1 MSMKRNKK
9 GSSLS
14 LMDIMEADND
24 DDDDDNDNQS
34 ISLPGV
40 GDGKNE
46 SLSSSSERIGE
57 TQNKKGGGWFSRL
70 RGGTGKG
77 SALDVEESEGGNDN
91 IHNDPEDA
99 SSVIHSST
107 QRSVT
112 PSTSR
117 LNDRSKV
124 ETIEN
129 YETEF
134 HQAIRD
140 HDWDELESLLKDYSY
155 ETFKK
160 LPPKPKKKR
169 TKRLRIA
176 KYLPEI
182 PEWRKEKQ
190 VPISPLLGL
199 DALGRTPLHLCCVEP
214 VPSKLL
220 IRVMNS
226 ARDAAAVKDSTES
239 LPIHL
244 AIQHERGVDVIDKLV
259 RGYFQ
264 GSWTGDGRGLTPL
277 MWAVEIAKK
286 KQKDNNLKP
295 TGTYWGFP
303 ISPKDVNWQERQTKM
318 WEVVQFLIHNR
329 SARHKKLLPCEFGQL
344 TIALSQA
351 APPEVI
357 SLMISTGKNA
367 LKKDEIAG
375 KALFL
380 MISRQY
386 SIELLQALIEVITPG
401 FAKLQKDPT
410 GRGVVA
416 AHYRVGCM
424 SHQDDPQHKLE
435 SFRVTMQ
442 QLANAKNNLDDQFVP
457 PPQYSEWW
465 EKLKLLI
472 NLWGTHITTDDEEEK
487 QNYFHVDELLLHNA
501 LINPDVPPSLIQL
514 LASLYADSPDLEHP
528 KSHALPIHL
537 ACRLWKYR
545 EYPPRKG
552 DREISMDRVTLQL
565 IEGDP
570 SRTRKRFRDR
580 LPLHHALAMGKSWDF
595 IKPLVTHDRKS
606 LQVRD
611 PITKLLPFQLAAMK
625 IETTYDI
632 EELTRQSFAPS
643 VWNRMRDYEQ
653 DHEMRK
659 VLHHYDLQQ
668 FSLIFE
674 LLRHSPDSISY
685 ETILRQTAEKRD
697 LGKQR
702 RPAPQSLEVSDDVVT
717 TTQMKLVRSMFGLG
731 NVSGHF
737 IGWCY
742 ENTVK
747 GWKPHR
753 RNFAV
758 VKEAILDGFVP
769 MNMDKWWRKLK
780 FWLWRDCPWNNIP
793 RRDEFLLHCALCN
806 PEVSPWIIE
815 LLLECFP
822 RSASIPLPGSNGCYP
837 LHIACVTITYVPL
850 PFEFPNNRNAIEMVA
865 KCYRDAMLLKWNNQ
879 LPIHL
884 AISKSKQWS
893 EIRFLAEDEPVS
905 LAVPESEND
914 FFAFQFMALHRPY
927 TRMQRRRFEN
937 IAMKQLGND
946 VWKNCSPEEK
956 VQYLKSVLDLH
967 ETTVLGS
974 IFELLKRNPM
984 LVSIGI
990 VDPGKKCNVGVT
1002 SYSVLQPSKPS
1013 SSKWLDKTDSNLSMA
1028 SLQFLE
1034 EIYEKDSSKTEFE
1047 EDQQRWERSISLSD
1061 LEHRHEG
1068 TGQQLEESDGY
1079 QEFEQQFGPEETFLR
1094 DIQDEVYQTRGDR
1107 IQLSPSATLPIG
1119 DIQSIQT
1126 TDENE
1131 DTQQNPKIDGL
1142 LHHPLLTTCRCKKM
1156 IVVSKSSAFLIDET
1170 SVLSVNAANQSAN
1183 SWSRSNQWLRLLQG
1197 LGEMI
1202 SAETLHVQRRNSEQC
1217 VIGVKYSDGTPT
1229 FIDEDESYLW
1239 VMRGKDAISYVEGY
1253 RIDSAAA
1260 LADVFEDNETE
1271 CWLYDFQHYE
1281 KLSTLIDNN
1290 DYDLLSWILKVTEAP
1305 LARPNTRKF
1314 QKYSLSKTMLRRALA
1329 PSQNNVHTEYRIDDV
1344 PLNGARKLMFDLA
1357 IAKMHSRF
1365 NKRRRVRVGYQVS
1378 RGLCFERQKEK
1389 FYEIQN
1395 HSKLLSRLRKKQKAA
1410 RSKTKKKIK
1419 VGKNSQVSLQR
1430 ESSNCFQGTHLEK
1443 VNQPKTKYEDDN
1455 RSLDEDELFLDV
1467 HEAELPAKPL
1477 LTAALK
1483 AKEQVDKQKY
1493 SVQGTHL
1500 EKVNQPKTKYED
1512 DNRSLDEDELFLD
1525 VHEAELP
1532 AKPLLTAALKAKD
1545 QQKHFAHLA
1554 KVNQPKTKYEDDNRS
1569 LDEDELFLDVH
1580 EAELPAKP
1588 LLTAALKA
1596 NDQQKHFAHLAKVNQ
1611 PKTKYED
1618 DNRSLDEDELF
1629 LDVHE
1634 AELPAKPLL
1643 TAALKAKDQQKH
1655 FVHLA
1660 KVNQPK
1666 TKYEDD
1672 NRSLDEDELF
1682 LDVHEAELPAKPL
1695 LTAALKAKDQ
1705 QKHFAHLAKVN
1716 QPKTKY
1722 EDDNRSL
1729 DEDELFLDVH
1739 EAELP
1744 AKPLLTAALK
1754 ANDQQKHFAH
1764 LAKVNQPKTKY
1775 EDDNRSL
1782 DEDELF
1788 LDVHEAEL
1796 PAKPLLTAALKAK
1809 DQQRHFAHLA
1819 KVNQPKTKYEDDNRS
1834 LDEDEL
1840 FLDVHEAELP
1850 AKPLLTAA
1858 LKAKDQQRH
1867 FAHLAKVNQPKTKY
1881 EDDNRSLDEDELF
1894 LDVHEAELPAKP
1906 LLTAALKAKDQQR
1919 HFAHLAK
1926 VNQPKTKYEDD
1937 NRSLDEDEL
1946 FLDVHEAELPAKP
1959 LLTAALKAKDQQ
1971 RHFAHLAK
1979 VNQPKTKYEDDNRS
1993 LDEDELFSDLKEA
2006 DLPAKPLLTA
2016 ALKAKEQAD
2025 EKKYNVH
2032 GTHLEILNHSRTKDG
2047 DEDTSTGGDFLFE
2060 VIDGSVPAKP
2070 IVTAGLTAE
2079 EAILQENYSV
2089 RTFHMNE
2096 LHLVGSLAEEKSMD
2110 EEDLFYNQLGDSPAE
2125 PALSASVLATEQS
2138 NQNKF
2143 FLEGEHLKSLN
2154 QPKVLLSEEKSIDEY
2169 DLFDE
2174 PLEKPPRKPLL
2185 AAAHKAR
2192 EEQRSRLRDAGGNG
2206 SNTHHLQY
2214 ICQPPRLPEED
2225 DASLVANEIFDPPS
2239 PPIRKPLLTAAKLA
2253 KRQQEVKHAPEHLR
2267 YLCQPQA
2274 GDLLDDESSLDI
2286 VDVFEPVGPP
2296 PPRKPMLA
2304 AALRAKEAADERA
2317 RIIGMSQDGTWISG
2331 VDSSMPARQAA
2342 QRRPL
2347 AMTAEL
2353 IRKNSFDNNRLPSK
2367 KRATKKK
2374 PKRSTEIESG
2384 PEREGSN
2391 SPKKKITSKA
2401 SSKVDKKDPNAGGF
2415 FSRMGG
2421 KKNG

>member
-24 DDDDDNDNQS
+24 DDDDDDDNQS

-46 SLSSSSERIGE
+46 SFSSSSERIGE
-57 TQNKKGGGWFSRL
+57 TQIKKGGGWFSRL

-91 IHNDPEDA
+91 IHNYPEDA

-112 PSTSR
+112 PSSSR

-329 SARHKKLLPCEFGQL
+329 SARHKKLLPCEFGQIS
-344 TIALSQA
+344 IALSQA

-367 LKKDEIAG
+367 LKKDEIAE

-442 QLANAKNNLDDQFVP
+442 QLANAKNNLDDHFVP

-472 NLWGTHITTDDEEEK
+472 NLWGTHITTEEEEEK
-487 QNYFHVDELLLHNA
+487 QNYYHVDELLLHNA

-514 LASLYADSPDLEHP
+514 LASLYPDSPDLEHP

-611 PITKLLPFQLAAMK
+611 PITKLLPFQLAAIK

-685 ETILRQTAEKRD
+685 ETLLRQTAEKRE
-697 LGKQR
+697 LGIQR
-702 RPAPQSLEVSDDVVT
+702 RPAPQNLEVSDDVLT
-717 TTQMKLVRSMFGLG
+717 TTQMKLVRAMFGLG

-780 FWLWRDCPWNNIP
+780 FWLWQDCPWNNIP

-837 LHIACVTITYVPL
+837 LHIACVTISYVPL

-937 IAMKQLGND
+937 IAMKQVGND

-990 VDPGKKCNVGVT
+990 VDPGTKSNVGVT
-1002 SYSVLQPSKPS
+1002 SYSVMQPSKPS

-1047 EDQQRWERSISLSD
+1047 DDQQRWERSISLSD

-1079 QEFEQQFGPEETFLR
+1079 QEFEQQFEPEETFLR
-1094 DIQDEVYQTRGDR
+1094 DIQDEVYQTRGDP
-1107 IQLSPSATLPIG
+1107 IQLSPSATLPIA
-1119 DIQSIQT
+1119 DIQSIQS
-1126 TDENE
+1126 TDE
-1131 DTQQNPKIDGL
+1131 DTKQAPKIDVL
-1142 LHHPLLTTCRCKKM
+1142 LQHPLLTTSRCKKM
-1156 IVVSKSSAFLIDET
+1156 IVVSMSSAFLIDET
-1170 SVLSVNAANQSAN
+1170 SVLSVNVANQSVN
-1183 SWSRSNQWLRLLQG
+1183 SRSSSMQWLRLLQG
-1197 LGEMI
+1197 LGEKI
-1202 SAETLHVQRRNSEQC
+1202 SAETLHVHRRNSEQC

-1229 FIDEDESYLW
+1229 LIDEDESYLW
-1239 VMRGKDAISYVEGY
+1239 VMRGKDAMSYVEGY

-1281 KLSTLIDNN
+1281 KLSSLLDSN
-1290 DYDLLSWILKVTEAP
+1290 DYDLLSWILKVMEAP
-1305 LARPNTRKF
+1305 LVRPNTHKF
-1314 QKYSLSKTMLRRALA
+1314 QKYSLSKTKLRQALA
-1329 PSQNNVHTEYRIDDV
+1329 PSQNNTHSEYRIDDV
-1344 PLNGARKLMFDLA
+1344 PLYGARKLMFDLA
-1357 IAKMHSRF
+1357 IAKMRKRF
-1365 NKRRRVRVGYQVS
+1365 NKRQRVRVGYQVS

-1395 HSKLLSRLRKKQKAA
+1395 HSKLFSRLRKKQKAA
-1410 RSKTKKKIK
+1410 RSKPKSKIK
-1419 VGKNSQVSLQR
+1419 NGKNFQVSLRQA
-1430 ESSNCFQGTHLEK
+1430 SSNSFQGTHLEKVNQPKTKYEDDNRSLDEDELFSDLKEVELPAKPLLTAAIKAKEQVDQQKYSVQGTHLEK

-1467 HEAELPAKPL
+1467 QETELPAKPL

-1483 AKEQVDKQKY
+1483 TKEQVDQQKY

-1500 EKVNQPKTKYED
+1500 EKVNQPKTKYEDDNRSLDEDELFSDLKEVKLPAKPLLTAALKAKDQQKHFAHLAKVNQPKTKYEDDNQSLDEDELFLDVHESELSAKPLLTAALRAKEQVDTQKYSVQGMHLEKVNQPKTKYDD

-1554 KVNQPKTKYEDDNRS
+1554 KVNQPKTKYEDDN
-1569 LDEDELFLDVH
+1569 
-1580 EAELPAKP
+1580 
-1588 LLTAALKA
+1588 
-1596 NDQQKHFAHLAKVNQ
+1596 Q
-1611 PKTKYED
+1611 
-1618 DNRSLDEDELF
+1618 
-1629 LDVHE
+1629 
-1634 AELPAKPLL
+1634 
-1643 TAALKAKDQQKH
+1643 
-1655 FVHLA
+1655 
-1660 KVNQPK
+1660 
-1666 TKYEDD
+1666 
-1672 NRSLDEDELF
+1672 SLDEDELF

-1722 EDDNRSL
+1722 EDDNQSL
-1729 DEDELFLDVH
+1729 DEDELFSDLKEV
-1739 EAELP
+1739 ELP

-1754 ANDQQKHFAH
+1754 AKDQQKHFAH

-1775 EDDNRSL
+1775 EDDNQSL

-1788 LDVHEAEL
+1788 SDLRKAEL

-1809 DQQRHFAHLA
+1809 DQQKHFAHLA
-1819 KVNQPKTKYEDDNRS
+1819 KVNQPKTKYEDDN
-1834 LDEDEL
+1834 
-1840 FLDVHEAELP
+1840 
-1850 AKPLLTAA
+1850 
-1858 LKAKDQQRH
+1858 Q
-1867 FAHLAKVNQPKTKY
+1867 
-1881 EDDNRSLDEDELF
+1881 
-1894 LDVHEAELPAKP
+1894 
-1906 LLTAALKAKDQQR
+1906 
-1919 HFAHLAK
+1919 
-1926 VNQPKTKYEDD
+1926 
-1937 NRSLDEDEL
+1937 
-1946 FLDVHEAELPAKP
+1946 
-1959 LLTAALKAKDQQ
+1959 
-1971 RHFAHLAK
+1971 
-1979 VNQPKTKYEDDNRS
+1979 S
-1993 LDEDELFSDLKEA
+1993 LDEDELFSDLKEVE
-2006 DLPAKPLLTA
+2006 LPSKPLLSA

-2025 EKKYNVH
+2025 EKKYNVQ
-2032 GTHLEILNHSRTKDG
+2032 GTHLEILNHSRTKDE
-2047 DEDTSTGGDFLFE
+2047 DEDISTVGDFMFE

-2070 IVTAGLTAE
+2070 KVTAGLTAE
-2079 EAILQENYSV
+2079 ETILQENYSV
-2089 RTFHMNE
+2089 RAFHVNE
-2096 LHLVGSLAEEKSMD
+2096 LHLVGSLTEEKSMD
-2110 EEDLFYNQLGDSPAE
+2110 EEDLFYNQLGDSAAE
-2125 PALSASVLATEQS
+2125 PALTASVLATEQS
-2138 NQNKF
+2138 NQNKS
-2143 FLEGEHLKSLN
+2143 FLEGAHLKSVN

-2206 SNTHHLQY
+2206 TNTHHLQY
-2214 ICQPPRLPEED
+2214 ICQPRRLPEED

-2253 KRQQEVKHAPEHLR
+2253 KRQQEIKHAPEHLR
-2267 YLCQPQA
+2267 YLCQPQP
-2274 GDLLDDESSLDI
+2274 GDFGDDDSSLDM

-2331 VDSSMPARQAA
+2331 VDSSNLARQAP

-2384 PEREGSN
+2384 SEREGSN

-2401 SSKVDKKDPNAGGF
+2401 SSKVDKKDPNAGVF